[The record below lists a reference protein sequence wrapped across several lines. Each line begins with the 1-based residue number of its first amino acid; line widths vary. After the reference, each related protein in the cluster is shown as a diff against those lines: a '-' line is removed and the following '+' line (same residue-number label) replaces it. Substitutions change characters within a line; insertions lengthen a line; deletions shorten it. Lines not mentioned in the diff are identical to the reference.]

1 MEEKP
6 VGPVLGDIIVRKHH
20 ASGECYVLMPFQQAS
35 QVAYQ
40 FYAEAVKHALDFA
53 AKHRVAAWYTEDAR
67 SYRRLELHPT
77 WTQGKRSTR
86 KAEGTAGD

>member
-53 AKHRVAAWYTEDAR
+53 AKGGVNAWYTEDGQ
-67 SYRRLELHPT
+67 SFRRLELHRPRT
-77 WTQGKRSTR
+77 HGKRSTQ
-86 KAEGTAGD
+86 ES